1 MDEWMNEWMN
11 EGDAMKQMHFKLVT
25 IICEPVLS
33 SSVLNLSEALGA
45 TGFTVTEVRGQGNGE
60 KSSGEIPDL
69 KSKIEIIAESDLAK
83 NLMNAI
89 AEQFFENYS
98 LITYA
103 TDISIFRTEKF
114 EK

>member
-1 MDEWMNEWMN
+1 
-11 EGDAMKQMHFKLVT
+11 MKLINFKLVT

-33 SSVLNLSEALGA
+33 SSILTISQELGA
-45 TGFTVTEVRGQGNGE
+45 TGFTVTDVRGQGNGE

-69 KSKIEIIAESDLAK
+69 KSKLEIVAEPQLALK
-83 NLMNAI
+83 IMKEL

-98 LITYA
+98 LITYSS
-103 TDISIFRTEKF
+103 DISILRPEKF

>member
-1 MDEWMNEWMN
+1 
-11 EGDAMKQMHFKLVT
+11 MKLINFKLVT

-33 SSVLNLSEALGA
+33 SSILTISQDLGA

-69 KSKIEIIAESDLAK
+69 KSKIEIVAEPLLALK
-83 NLMNAI
+83 IMNAL
-89 AEQFFENYS
+89 AEKFFENYS

-103 TDISIFRTEKF
+103 SDISILRPEKF
-114 EK
+114 EKV